1 METIYAKIGPGRL
14 RQLVDKFYD
23 IVFFDSEI
31 AHLFDANKSQIRDKQ
46 YRFLTQFLGGPG
58 LYTEKF
64 GHPKMKVRHLPHAI
78 GQKEKDEWLRCMKR
92 AIKEMNF
99 EDNLGESLYNCFPHV
114 AEHMVNR

>member
-1 METIYAKIGPGRL
+1 METIYAKIGPKRL

-31 AHLFDANKSQIRDKQ
+31 AHLFDSDKSHIRDKQ

-64 GHPKMKVRHLPHAI
+64 GI
-78 GQKEKDEWLRCMKR
+78 QK
-92 AIKEMNF
+92 
-99 EDNLGESLYNCFPHV
+99 
-114 AEHMVNR
+114 